1 MRNTIAIRL
10 VLGLAMLLALFFVA
24 AGMSFWQADAVDEKT
39 EHIVRDLEP
48 KSTVAYEMELNS
60 IETEMAVLE
69 YLRNPDPALRTRIA
83 ESPAYF
89 GRLEQEYLRLAN
101 PEEIVQV
108 ANRLGE
114 YSAGFAKDSKT
125 LLNQADVQQSL
136 LKSLNL
142 DFDNLDSLVSIDLSE
157 QMELHTSYGAYK
169 LMHLQTVDT
178 EIAGINDSVAAYLQ
192 SPEPVYRD
200 QIAGYSQEFHEA
212 IARFN
217 NLVLTEEEKQRAE
230 GLDVLF
236 AGTEV
241 KVAQLLDLKD
251 SLDENTAV
259 FLAQRA
265 ELAGI
270 LNEQVQ
276 VPTRLQMIEAKDAV
290 HFIDSQTTRVTLILL
305 VAGLVFVFAGVLFI
319 FRRISNPVSKLVSAT
334 NKVAEGDLSTR
345 VEVVSRDEIGLLGA
359 AFNDMIASREE
370 AERALVSSEEE
381 QRRLATERQEAQDR
395 LLRAHDE
402 LENRVLERTLE
413 LEKTRDIAQEATE
426 AKSRFLANMSHEL
439 RTPLNA
445 VIGYSELLI
454 DEAVDA
460 DNTVIVPDLER
471 ITAAGKLLLTLVSGI
486 LDLAKVEAGKMEL
499 FNQEFSIPSVV
510 QEARAIT
517 ETMINANKNTL
528 VVDCPTDIGFM
539 RGDQVKLSQMLFNL
553 LSNAGK
559 FTEEGNISLSAARE
573 IRDGVDWVI
582 FTVTDTGIGI
592 TPDASNKIFLPFT
605 QADLSTV
612 HKYGGTG
619 LGLSVCRSFSQ
630 MMGGTI
636 TVESRP
642 GAGAT
647 FVISLPTDF
656 NLPVADAIGLETP
669 ADAGTVLLE
678 VDGGAIQQ
686 VSRV

>member
-1 MRNTIAIRL
+1 M
-10 VLGLAMLLALFFVA
+10 
-24 AGMSFWQADAVDEKT
+24 
-39 EHIVRDLEP
+39 
-48 KSTVAYEMELNS
+48 
-60 IETEMAVLE
+60 
-69 YLRNPDPALRTRIA
+69 
-83 ESPAYF
+83 
-89 GRLEQEYLRLAN
+89 
-101 PEEIVQV
+101 
-108 ANRLGE
+108 
-114 YSAGFAKDSKT
+114 
-125 LLNQADVQQSL
+125 
-136 LKSLNL
+136 
-142 DFDNLDSLVSIDLSE
+142 
-157 QMELHTSYGAYK
+157 
-169 LMHLQTVDT
+169 
-178 EIAGINDSVAAYLQ
+178 
-192 SPEPVYRD
+192 
-200 QIAGYSQEFHEA
+200 
-212 IARFN
+212 
-217 NLVLTEEEKQRAE
+217 LTEEEKQRAE

-251 SLDENTAV
+251 SLDENTAG

-265 ELAGI
+265 ELGGI

-276 VPTRLQMIEAKDAV
+276 VPTRLQMIEAKDSV
-290 HFIDSQTTRVTLILL
+290 HFIDSQTNRVTLILL
-305 VAGLVFVFAGVLFI
+305 VVGLVFVFAGVLFI

-334 NKVAEGDLSTR
+334 NKVAEVDLSTR

-402 LENRVLERTLE
+402 LE
-413 LEKTRDIAQEATE
+413 KTRDIAQEATE

-454 DEAVDA
+454 DEAVDE
-460 DNTVIVPDLER
+460 DNTAIVPDLEQ

-486 LDLAKVEAGKMEL
+486 LDLARVEAGKMEL
-499 FNQEFSIPSVV
+499 FNQEFSISSVV
-510 QEARAIT
+510 QEARTIT

-528 VVDCPTDIGFM
+528 VVDCPADIGFM

-559 FTEEGNISLSAARE
+559 FTEERNISLSAARE

-592 TPDASNKIFLPFT
+592 TPDAANKIFLPFT

-647 FVISLPTDF
+647 FVISLPVDF
-656 NLPVADAIGLETP
+656 DLPVADAIGLENP
-669 ADAGTVLLE
+669 ADAGTVSLE